1 MRLAARRKDAK
12 GPRRQISAEF
22 YPGVRLRCILSRRST
37 VPCALRGT
45 GWPPGASG
53 RSTGDRPGVA
63 GVPGIRVAVGG
74 RCVVTASGQF
84 DYLPAGISGLGL
96 AVVEYGCWRRCR
108 MVCVQGVWWRPTRR
122 IKMRFD
128 EHPAAGP
135 AIDRPWCPV
144 ESSRHDEVVRWHA
157 SLNPAARRIRRR
169 RRARAK
175 AASIRTTMTETYDVI
190 VAGGGF
196 GGVAA
201 ALATGHAAVIAAAHT
216 ADTGAPRPQPSARSS
231 TGRTHA
237 CSNPRPAR
245 TPTTAVTWSLRYR

>member
-1 MRLAARRKDAK
+1 MRLAARREDAK

-22 YPGVRLRCILSRRST
+22 YSGVRLRCILSRRST
-37 VPCALRGT
+37 IPLPCVGPVGRRERH
-45 GWPPGASG
+45 G
-53 RSTGDRPGVA
+53 RSTGDRPGFA

-96 AVVEYGCWRRCR
+96 AVVECGCWRRCR

-175 AASIRTTMTETYDVI
+175 AALIRTTMTETYDVI
-190 VAGGGF
+190 VAGGGS

-201 ALATGHAAVIAAAHT
+201 ALATGHAAGIAAAHT
-216 ADTGAPRPQPSARSS
+216 ADTGPRPQPFARSA

-245 TPTTAVTWSLRYR
+245 TPSTAVTWSLRYR